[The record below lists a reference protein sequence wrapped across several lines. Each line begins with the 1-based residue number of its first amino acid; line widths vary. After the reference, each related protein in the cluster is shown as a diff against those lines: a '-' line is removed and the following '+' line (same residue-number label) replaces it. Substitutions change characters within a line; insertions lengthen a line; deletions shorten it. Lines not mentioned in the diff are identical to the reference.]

1 MSQLSDSERIGAA
14 IRAAVENV
22 EAPPGLRASVAAK
35 ARDERPQRRWI
46 AVPALSAAS
55 LAALVAVALLA
66 IGSGGGPTIAD
77 AAGLALRNPTLP
89 PPAKQLRNERF
100 LKAGVGGVPFPNY
113 RYSTPFSTAG
123 ARSDEISGRRA
134 RTVIYSL
141 DTKRIGYTIV
151 SGKPLPVPK
160 GARVINHD
168 GERFAILH
176 RHGAL
181 VVTWRENGHTCVL
194 ASRTASLKRLVIWA
208 DWT

>member
-1 MSQLSDSERIGAA
+1 MNELSDSERIGAA

-22 EAPPGLRASVAAK
+22 EAPPRLRASVAARS
-35 ARDERPQRRWI
+35 RDERPKRRWI
-46 AVPALSAAS
+46 AVPAFSAA
-55 LAALVAVALLA
+55 AVAGLVAVVLVA

-77 AAGLALRNPTLP
+77 AAGLALRTPTLP
-89 PPAKQLRNERF
+89 PPAAQMRNERF
-100 LKAGVGGVPFPNY
+100 LKAGVGGVAFPNY
-113 RYSTPFSTAG
+113 RYSTPFSAAG

-141 DTKRIGYTIV
+141 GSKHIGYTIV

-160 GARVINHD
+160 GARVISHGN
-168 GERFAILH
+168 ERFAVLH

-181 VVTWRENGHTCVL
+181 VVTWRDKGHTCVL

-208 DWT
+208 GWT